1 MTYLELY
8 RRAEKIIERAG
19 CGSPAFDAGCLLG
32 DITGIERGMLPI
44 KGGETAPAALCE
56 KMLDAARQRA
66 AGKPLQYILGRW
78 DFLSLTLEV
87 GEGVL
92 IPRPDTEVLCQTAAG
107 LLKGKRSPKV
117 VDLCAGSGCV
127 GLGVA
132 SLLPDVEVTAVE
144 LSERA
149 MDYLVRNCARYP
161 MFKVNPVQ
169 ADVLKPD
176 DRFDR
181 EYDAVLANPP
191 YIPTEELPSL
201 MREVKHEPEMALDGG
216 DGLIFYRAIA
226 KIWIP
231 KLVEGGIC
239 AVEVGIGQAEEVAVL
254 FRDAGL
260 RDIQK
265 IRDLGGIER
274 VVAGIRQT

>member
-1 MTYLELY
+1 MIEVAIKASARLSSRTARSDIKGCQPMTYLELY

-107 LLKGKRSPKV
+107 LPKARSPKV

-132 SLLPDVEVTAVE
+132 PFTRRRGDRGRAV
-144 LSERA
+144 R
-149 MDYLVRNCARYP
+149 
-161 MFKVNPVQ
+161 
-169 ADVLKPD
+169 
-176 DRFDR
+176 
-181 EYDAVLANPP
+181 
-191 YIPTEELPSL
+191 T
-201 MREVKHEPEMALDGG
+201 G
-216 DGLIFYRAIA
+216 DGLSCPQLRAI
-226 KIWIP
+226 P
-231 KLVEGGIC
+231 DVQ
-239 AVEVGIGQAEEVAVL
+239 GQS
-254 FRDAGL
+254 RAG
-260 RDIQK
+260 RCS
-265 IRDLGGIER
+265 E
-274 VVAGIRQT
+274 A